1 MKKPGMLTTRCAGCC
16 GSRGSCS
23 GLSLPLALARGG
35 EVLLGLGGQ
44 AVGSERPARRVG
56 SVAAPLRR
64 SSRWAGRRGGVT
76 VGEVV
81 ASAAS
86 QRKPMES
93 AGICGSDMERDMGR
107 LEVGGSVEAVEGRG
121 SSKPLAAGVCSW
133 MNCVALLTLRAT
145 ARVGARAR
153 VGATARARARVELRV
168 RVRVRL
174 GSGFGLGFEG
184 G

>member
-1 MKKPGMLTTRCAGCC
+1 MLTTRCTGCC

-23 GLSLPLALARGG
+23 GLSLPPALARGG
-35 EVLLGLGGQ
+35 EVLLGLGDQ

-64 SSRWAGRRGGVT
+64 SSRWAGRRGGVA

-93 AGICGSDMERDMGR
+93 AGICGSEMERDMGR
-107 LEVGGSVEAVEGRG
+107 LEAGGSVEAVEGRG

-133 MNCVALLTLRAT
+133 MNCVALLTLRARARAGAR

-153 VGATARARARVELRV
+153 ARARVELRVELRV